1 MSADHLSVAYSVAML
16 NAAAAARNQQQ
27 LQGTSLLSPTAST
40 TTTHASSSPSLSSH
54 HASISPSSQQ
64 QHQLQLLQQIH
75 AQENSSSGG
84 GSGAASLLKSEA
96 AQVNSYNPV
105 TVGALLKMQ
114 NSSSSTDA
122 LQGGGVAAGSNAVNM
137 RQVKNGQAFSL
148 TPSGSLS
155 PTGKSATP
163 LVRHLQDPVAAVTS
177 KFGSPSSHHSPN
189 PQTSSPSLTS
199 KRPPPIQIGSGI
211 NRFTDDTAIGGVPA
225 PTTPASP
232 YTSQQG
238 W

>member
-27 LQGTSLLSPTAST
+27 MQGTSLLSPTAST

-114 NSSSSTDA
+114 NSSSGTDA
-122 LQGGGVAAGSNAVNM
+122 LQGGVAAGSNAVNM